1 MECEAKTETQHREH
15 KGLSTENAEKE
26 ADSPHLKTT
35 RMCPRE
41 RGGRHWE
48 ITEEKKTACKDALPN
63 LGQAGDAKWAQYR
76 AARNL
81 GRELLYHT
89 NTYCQEHFCTFFKVF
104 LILCFQ

>member
-26 ADSPHLKTT
+26 ADSPT

-63 LGQAGDAKWAQYR
+63 LGQAGDAKWAEYR

-81 GRELLYHT
+81 GYRG
-89 NTYCQEHFCTFFKVF
+89 QKKRPDRIGAHFYTRAIVSH
-104 LILCFQ
+104 

>member
-26 ADSPHLKTT
+26 ADSPHLRTT

-63 LGQAGDAKWAQYR
+63 LGQAGDAKWAEYR

-81 GRELLYHT
+81 GYRG
-89 NTYCQEHFCTFFKVF
+89 QKKRPDRIGAHFYTRTIVSH
-104 LILCFQ
+104 